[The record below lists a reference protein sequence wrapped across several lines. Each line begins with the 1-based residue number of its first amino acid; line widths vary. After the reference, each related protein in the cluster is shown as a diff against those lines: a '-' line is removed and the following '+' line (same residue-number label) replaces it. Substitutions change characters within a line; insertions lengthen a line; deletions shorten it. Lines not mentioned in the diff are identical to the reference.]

1 VKAYE
6 TVTSEETKK
15 KLSDSVTIVIETAT
29 DPSFYSKIKD
39 KTVEGAEAVAGYTF
53 MVNLYCFPND
63 QAYDK
68 VTEDGIVESLKNGA
82 KSISEATLNAT
93 TQGVE
98 SLQKFVEP
106 ETQQE
111 PDREVHY
118 FDDEAE
124 AEEQDKGF
132 IVLEEKKGIQ

>member
-1 VKAYE
+1 
-6 TVTSEETKK
+6 
-15 KLSDSVTIVIETAT
+15 
-29 DPSFYSKIKD
+29 
-39 KTVEGAEAVAGYTF
+39 

-132 IVLEEKKGIQ
+132 IVLEEKKGIQQLEVEDEEEEPLNEEIIIEFEDNNQNSNPLKKT